1 VGCQLALQIK
11 ILLSFRYFI
20 ALRYLLSKKEAGFIT
35 VISLISIIG
44 VMVGVAALIIVLSVF
59 NGFNSIV
66 TDILV
71 NFDPHV
77 RIQLN
82 ERTRPGDEK
91 ALKQFLAEQKNISGS
106 GRFVSGKV
114 MIVSKNQSK
123 VVFIRGM
130 DDASIERVSGLKQ
143 KMVLGTLNFKDS
155 TKNDL
160 VLGFS
165 LADKLGV
172 VTEDTVWMI
181 SPAGSAQALL
191 GMGAPIVRSFRI
203 AGMYESNNKEYDG
216 SYGYMS
222 LASAQRLL
230 QLDNDVHGYELRLT
244 SLADADAM
252 KEAIVARFGD
262 RFDVQTWYD
271 LHKDLYSVMKIERWT
286 AFIIL
291 CLIVAVA
298 SFNLLGSMT
307 MSVIEKTRDIGI
319 LKTMGA
325 TNVDIIAIFRFEGA
339 LVGIVGILA
348 GTALGLLVCWLQV
361 QFHLF
366 PLDPTVYI
374 IPAIPI
380 EIRLTDFI
388 AITAATMV
396 LCYSAAVYPAYRAAS
411 LQPSE
416 AIRWE

>member
-1 VGCQLALQIK
+1 M
-11 ILLSFRYFI
+11 SFRYFI

-35 VISLISIIG
+35 VISLISIVG

-71 NFDPHV
+71 NFDPHL
-77 RIQLN
+77 RIQQN
-82 ERTRPGDEK
+82 DRTRPQDDA
-91 ALKQFLAEQKNISGS
+91 ALRTFLAGQKNISGS

-130 DDASIERVSGLKQ
+130 DNDAIEHVSGLK
-143 KMVLGTLNFKDS
+143 KKIVLGTLDFSDS
-155 TKNDL
+155 TTNDL

-165 LADKLGV
+165 LSDKLGV
-172 VTEDTVWMI
+172 VTGDTVWMI
-181 SPAGSAQALL
+181 SPAGSEQALL
-191 GMGAPIVRSFRI
+191 GLGAPIIRSFRV

-230 QLDNDVHGYELRLT
+230 QLENDVHGYELRLT
-244 SLADADAM
+244 SLGDADGL
-252 KEAIVARFGD
+252 KEAILARFGD

-325 TNVDIIAIFRFEGA
+325 TNADIISIFRFEGA
-339 LVGIVGILA
+339 LVGFVGIIT
-348 GTALGLLVCWLQV
+348 GSALGLFVCWLQV
-361 QFHLF
+361 QYHLF

-380 EIRLTDFI
+380 EIRVTDFI

-396 LCYSAAVYPAYRAAS
+396 LCYGAAIYPAYRAAS
-411 LQPSE
+411 LQPAE

>member
-1 VGCQLALQIK
+1 
-11 ILLSFRYFI
+11 LSFRYFI

-59 NGFNSIV
+59 NGFNTIV

-71 NFDPHV
+71 NFDPHI
-77 RIQLN
+77 RIQQN
-82 ERTRPGDEK
+82 DKTRSADDA
-91 ALKQFLAEQKNISGS
+91 ALRQFLSEQKNISGS
-106 GRFVSGKV
+106 GRFVSGKA

-130 DDASIERVSGLKQ
+130 DDAAIERVSGLKQ
-143 KMVLGTLNFKDS
+143 KIVLGRLDFTDS

-172 VTEDTVWMI
+172 VTGDTVWMI
-181 SPAGSAQALL
+181 SPAGSEQALL
-191 GMGAPIVRSFRI
+191 GLGAPIVRSFRI

-222 LASAQRLL
+222 LAAAQRLL
-230 QLDNDVHGYELRLT
+230 QLETDVHGYELRLT
-244 SLADADAM
+244 SLRDAEKMKNAIAERFAD
-252 KEAIVARFGD
+252 RY
-262 RFDVQTWYD
+262 DVQTWYD
-271 LHKDLYSVMKIERWT
+271 LHRDLYSVMKIERWT

-325 TNVDIIAIFRFEGA
+325 TNADIIAIFRFEGA
-339 LVGIVGILA
+339 LVGFVGILT
-348 GTALGLLVCWLQV
+348 GSALGLLVCWMQV
-361 QFHLF
+361 QYHLF

-380 EIRLTDFI
+380 EIRVTDFI

-396 LCYSAAVYPAYRAAS
+396 LCYSAAIYPAYRAAS
-411 LQPSE
+411 LQPAE

>member
-1 VGCQLALQIK
+1 M
-11 ILLSFRYFI
+11 SFRYFI
-20 ALRYLLSKKEAGFIT
+20 ALRYLISKKEAGFIT
-35 VISLISIIG
+35 VISLISIVG

-71 NFDPHV
+71 NFDPHL
-77 RIQLN
+77 RIQQN
-82 ERTRPGDEK
+82 EHTRPGDES
-91 ALKQFLAEQKNISGS
+91 ALRQFLSEQKKITGS
-106 GRFVSGKV
+106 GRFVSGKA

-123 VVFIRGM
+123 VVFIRGVESR
-130 DDASIERVSGLKQ
+130 AIESVSGLKQ
-143 KMVLGTLNFKDS
+143 KIVLGTLNFDDS

-165 LADKLGV
+165 LADKMGV
-172 VTEDTVWMI
+172 VTGDTVWMI
-181 SPAGSAQALL
+181 SPAGSEQALL
-191 GMGAPIVRSFRI
+191 GLGAPIIRPFRI
-203 AGMYESNNKEYDG
+203 SGMYESNNKEYDG

-222 LASAQRLL
+222 LAAAQRLL
-230 QLDNDVHGYELRLT
+230 QLENKVDGYELRL
-244 SLADADAM
+244 SSMNDADGM
-252 KEAIVARFGD
+252 KARIIEKFGD

-271 LHKDLYSVMKIERWT
+271 LHKDLYSVMKVERWT

-325 TNVDIIAIFRFEGA
+325 TNADIIAIFRFEGA
-339 LVGIVGILA
+339 LVGIVGILT
-348 GTALGLLVCWLQV
+348 GSVLGLFVCWLQV
-361 QFHLF
+361 QYHLF

-380 EIRLTDFI
+380 EIRVTDFI
-388 AITAATMV
+388 AITVATML
-396 LCYSAAVYPAYRAAS
+396 LCFGAAIYPAYRAAS
-411 LQPSE
+411 LQPAE

>member
-1 VGCQLALQIK
+1 M
-11 ILLSFRYFI
+11 SFRYFI

-66 TDILV
+66 TGILV

-77 RIQLN
+77 RIQQN
-82 ERTRPGDEK
+82 DRTRPGDETG
-91 ALKQFLAEQKNISGS
+91 LRQFLAEQTNIDGA
-106 GRFVSGKV
+106 GRFVSGKA

-130 DDASIERVSGLKQ
+130 DDAAIDRVSGLKQ
-143 KMVLGTLNFKDS
+143 KIVLGTLDFGDS

-181 SPAGSAQALL
+181 SPAGSEQALL
-191 GMGAPIVRSFRI
+191 GLGAPVIRAFRI

-222 LASAQRLL
+222 LSSAQRLL
-230 QLDNDVHGYELRLT
+230 QLEADVHGWELRLT
-244 SLADADAM
+244 SLGDAEAM
-252 KEAIVARFGD
+252 KSSIISRFAD
-262 RFDVQTWYD
+262 RFEVQTWYD

-325 TNVDIIAIFRFEGA
+325 TNADIIAIFRFEGA
-339 LVGIVGILA
+339 LVGIVGIVA
-348 GTALGLLVCWLQV
+348 GSVLGLLVCWLQV

-380 EIRLTDFI
+380 EIRATDFI
-388 AITAATMV
+388 AITAATML
-396 LCYSAAVYPAYRAAS
+396 LCYGAAIYPAYRAAA
-411 LQPSE
+411 LQPAE

>member
-1 VGCQLALQIK
+1 M
-11 ILLSFRYFI
+11 SFRYFI
-20 ALRYLLSKKEAGFIT
+20 ALRYLISKKEAGFIT
-35 VISLISIIG
+35 VISLISIVG

-71 NFDPHV
+71 NFDPHL
-77 RIQLN
+77 RIQQN
-82 ERTRPGDEK
+82 EKTRPGDER
-91 ALKQFLAEQKNISGS
+91 ALLQFLSEQKNIVGS
-106 GRFVSGKV
+106 GPFVSGKA

-123 VVFIRGM
+123 VVFIRGV
-130 DDASIERVSGLKQ
+130 DNKAIESVSGLKD
-143 KMVLGTLNFKDS
+143 KMVLGTLDFSDS

-160 VLGFS
+160 VIGFS
-165 LADKLGV
+165 LADKMGV
-172 VTEDTVWMI
+172 VTGDTVWMI
-181 SPAGSAQALL
+181 SPAGSEQALL
-191 GMGAPIVRSFRI
+191 GLGAPIIRSFRI

-222 LASAQRLL
+222 LTAAQRLL
-230 QLDNDVHGYELRLT
+230 QLENKVHGYELRL
-244 SLADADAM
+244 SDINDADGM
-252 KEAIVARFGD
+252 KRKIVEDFGD

-271 LHKDLYSVMKIERWT
+271 LHRDLYSVMKVERWT

-325 TNVDIIAIFRFEGA
+325 TNADIIAIFRFEGA
-339 LVGIVGILA
+339 LVGIVGMIT

-361 QFHLF
+361 QYHLF

-380 EIRLTDFI
+380 EIRITDFI

-396 LCYSAAVYPAYRAAS
+396 LCYGAAIYPAYRAAS
-411 LQPSE
+411 LQPAE

>member
-1 VGCQLALQIK
+1 M
-11 ILLSFRYFI
+11 SFRYFI

-35 VISLISIIG
+35 VISLISIVG
-44 VMVGVAALIIVLSVF
+44 VMVGVAALVIVLSVF

-66 TDILV
+66 TDILI
-71 NFDPHV
+71 NFDPHI
-77 RIQLN
+77 RIQKN
-82 ERTRPGDEK
+82 DNTRSEDETE
-91 ALKQFLAEQKNISGS
+91 LQQFLAGQENISGA
-106 GRFVSGKV
+106 GRFVSGKA

-130 DDASIERVSGLKQ
+130 DDEAIGRVSGLKS
-143 KMVLGTLNFKDS
+143 KIVLGTLDFRDS

-172 VTEDTVWMI
+172 VTNDSVWMI
-181 SPAGSAQALL
+181 SPAGSEQALL
-191 GMGAPIVRSFRI
+191 GLGAPIIRPFRI
-203 AGMYESNNKEYDG
+203 VAMYESNNKEYDG
-216 SYGYMS
+216 SYGYMNI
-222 LASAQRLL
+222 ASAQRLL
-230 QLDNDVHGYELRLT
+230 QLEGDVHGYELRLT
-244 SLADADAM
+244 SLSDADNM
-252 KEAIVARFGD
+252 KDAITVRFGD
-262 RFDVQTWYD
+262 KFDVQTWYD
-271 LHKDLYSVMKIERWT
+271 LHKDLYSVMKIERWA

-325 TNVDIIAIFRFEGA
+325 TNADIIAIFRFEGA

-348 GTALGLLVCWLQV
+348 GTILGLFVCWMQV

-380 EIRLTDFI
+380 EIRVTDFI
-388 AITAATMV
+388 AITTATML
-396 LCYSAAVYPAYRAAS
+396 LCFSAAIYPAYRAAS
-411 LQPSE
+411 LQPAE

>member
-1 VGCQLALQIK
+1 M
-11 ILLSFRYFI
+11 SFRYFI
-20 ALRYLLSKKEAGFIT
+20 ALRYLISKKEAGFIT

-77 RIQLN
+77 RIQQN
-82 ERTRPGDEK
+82 DKTRPGDDK
-91 ALKQFLAEQKNISGS
+91 ALRAFLSQQKNVIGS
-106 GRFVSGKV
+106 GRFVSGKA

-123 VVFIRGM
+123 VVFIRGV
-130 DDASIERVSGLKQ
+130 DNQTIETVSGLKD
-143 KMVLGTLNFKDS
+143 KMVLGSIDFKDP
-155 TKNDL
+155 KRNDL
-160 VLGFS
+160 VVGFS
-165 LADKLGV
+165 LADKMGV
-172 VTEDTVWMI
+172 VTGDTVWMI
-181 SPAGSAQALL
+181 SPAGSEQALL
-191 GMGAPIVRSFRI
+191 GLGAPIIRSFRI

-222 LASAQRLL
+222 LAAAQRLL
-230 QLDNDVHGYELRLT
+230 QLENNTHGYELRL
-244 SLADADAM
+244 SSIDDADNL
-252 KEAIVARFGD
+252 KQRLIDEFDG
-262 RFDVQTWYD
+262 RFDIQTWYD
-271 LHKDLYSVMKIERWT
+271 LHRDLYSVMKIERWT

-325 TNVDIIAIFRFEGA
+325 TNADIIAIFRFEGA
-339 LVGIVGILA
+339 LVGIVGIIS
-348 GTALGLLVCWLQV
+348 GTALGLFVCWLQV
-361 QFHLF
+361 QYHLF

-380 EIRLTDFI
+380 EIRITDFI
-388 AITAATMV
+388 AITVATML
-396 LCYSAAVYPAYRAAS
+396 LCYGAAIYPAYRAAA
-411 LQPSE
+411 LQPAE

>member
-1 VGCQLALQIK
+1 
-11 ILLSFRYFI
+11 LSFRYFI

-35 VISLISIIG
+35 VISLISIVG

-77 RIQLN
+77 RIQQN
-82 ERTRPGDEK
+82 GRTQTVDDDLLRR
-91 ALKQFLAEQKNISGS
+91 FFSEQKNIAGS
-106 GRFVSGKV
+106 GRFVSGKS

-130 DDASIERVSGLKQ
+130 DDDAIDRVSGLK
-143 KMVLGTLNFKDS
+143 KKIVLGTLDFSDP
-155 TKNDL
+155 TRNDL

-172 VTEDTVWMI
+172 VTGDTVWMI
-181 SPAGSAQALL
+181 SPAGSEQALL
-191 GMGAPIVRSFRI
+191 GLGAPVVRTFRV

-222 LASAQRLL
+222 LRSAQELL
-230 QLDNDVHGYELRLT
+230 QLENNVHGYELRLT
-244 SLADADAM
+244 SLDDAEAM

-325 TNVDIIAIFRFEGA
+325 TNADIIAIFRFEGA
-339 LVGIVGILA
+339 LVGFVGILA
-348 GTALGLLVCWLQV
+348 GSALGLFVCWLQV
-361 QFHLF
+361 QYHLF

-380 EIRLTDFI
+380 EIRVTDFI
-388 AITAATMV
+388 AITAATML
-396 LCYSAAVYPAYRAAS
+396 LCYGAAIYPAYRAAA
-411 LQPSE
+411 LQPAE

>member
-1 VGCQLALQIK
+1 M
-11 ILLSFRYFI
+11 SFRYFI

-59 NGFNSIV
+59 NGFNTIV

-71 NFDPHV
+71 NFDPHL
-77 RIQLN
+77 RIQQN
-82 ERTRPGDEK
+82 DRTQKADETG
-91 ALKQFLAEQKNISGS
+91 LLQFLSEQKNIAGA
-106 GRFVSGKV
+106 GRFVSGKS

-130 DDASIERVSGLKQ
+130 DNDAIDNVSGLKK
-143 KMVLGTLNFKDS
+143 KMVLGELDFSDS
-155 TKNDL
+155 TRNDL

-172 VTEDTVWMI
+172 VTGDTVWMI
-181 SPAGSAQALL
+181 SPAGSEQALL
-191 GMGAPIVRSFRI
+191 GLGAPVVRTFRI

-222 LASAQRLL
+222 LRSAQMLL
-230 QLDNDVHGYELRLT
+230 QLENNVHGYELRLT
-244 SLADADAM
+244 SLDDAEAM
-252 KEAIVARFGD
+252 REAIVERFGG

-325 TNVDIIAIFRFEGA
+325 TNADIIAIFRFEGA

-348 GTALGLLVCWLQV
+348 GSALGLFVCWLQV
-361 QFHLF
+361 QYHLF

-380 EIRLTDFI
+380 ELRVTDFI
-388 AITAATMV
+388 AITAATML
-396 LCYSAAVYPAYRAAS
+396 LCYGAAIYPAYRAAA
-411 LQPSE
+411 LQPAE

>member
-1 VGCQLALQIK
+1 M
-11 ILLSFRYFI
+11 SFRHFI
-20 ALRYLLSKKEAGFIT
+20 ALRYLVSKKEAGFIT

-66 TDILV
+66 TDLLV
-71 NFDPHV
+71 SFDPHV
-77 RIQLN
+77 RIQQ
-82 ERTRPGDEK
+82 TDKSRPGDEA
-91 ALKQFLAEQKNISGS
+91 ALRQFLTGQPNIVGMCK
-106 GRFVSGKV
+106 FVSGKA

-130 DDASIERVSGLKQ
+130 ENAGIDRVSGLKK
-143 KMVLGTLNFKDS
+143 KMVLGTLDFSDS

-160 VLGFS
+160 VLGIS
-165 LADKLGV
+165 LADKMGV

-181 SPAGSAQALL
+181 SPAGSEQALL
-191 GMGAPIVRSFRI
+191 GLGAPIVRSFRI

-222 LASAQRLL
+222 LPAAQRLL
-230 QLDNDVHGYELRLT
+230 QLNNDVYGYELRLT
-244 SLADADAM
+244 SLGDADRV
-252 KEAIVARFGD
+252 KESLVGRFSD
-262 RFDVQTWYD
+262 RFEVQTWYD
-271 LHKDLYSVMKIERWT
+271 LHRDLYSVMKIERWT

-325 TNVDIIAIFRFEGA
+325 TKADILAIFRFEGV
-339 LVGIVGILA
+339 LVGLVGLLT
-348 GTALGLLVCWLQV
+348 GSALGLLVCWLQI
-361 QFHLF
+361 QYHLF

-380 EIRLTDFI
+380 EIRVTDFI
-388 AITAATMV
+388 AITVATML
-396 LCYSAAVYPAYRAAS
+396 LCYGAAIYPAYRAAS
-411 LQPSE
+411 LQPAE